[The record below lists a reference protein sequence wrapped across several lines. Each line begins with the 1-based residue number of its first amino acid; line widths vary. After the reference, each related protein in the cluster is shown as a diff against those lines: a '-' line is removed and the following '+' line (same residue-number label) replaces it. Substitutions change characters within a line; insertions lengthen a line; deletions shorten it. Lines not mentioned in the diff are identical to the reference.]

1 MPEMPFPVNYFWGMI
16 HDPVLGLIFIK
27 TLKVSGSSFEAALA
41 PLLSAKALVTI
52 NENWMS
58 EGKKIDAIECR
69 RTTWLPSRH
78 LALQAL
84 RHPREA
90 LNIPMDVLR
99 RRGPRHEAFSVEK
112 DHISAEQ
119 IRAHVGEA
127 EWDRCLKVEIARNPY
142 ERLVSYYFMKKMQ
155 SPRPDRFV
163 SFREWIV
170 TNPEIVLKNER
181 LVSLVDEDGHSRPA
195 IDFVLYYED
204 MDVGLRSLA
213 RLLDLDEDLL
223 VARYRST
230 RIHDGYRPK
239 DATGSVEHV
248 IDDESKVLID
258 TLKSMRFDRLGYE
271 RSMARIIPMHMSHHV
286 QGVPTARSA
295 AS

>member
-1 MPEMPFPVNYFWGMI
+1 MVI

-41 PLLSAKALVTI
+41 PLLSSKALVTI
-52 NENWMS
+52 NENWTS
-58 EGKKIDAIECR
+58 GGKTVDAIGCR
-69 RTTWLPSRH
+69 RTTWLPLRH
-78 LALQAL
+78 LALQVL

-90 LNIPMDVLR
+90 HGIPMDLLR

-112 DHISAEQ
+112 DHMSAEQ
-119 IRAHVGEA
+119 IRAHVGGS

-155 SPRPDRFV
+155 SPHPDKFV

-181 LVSLVDEDGHSRPA
+181 LVSITDENGHSQPA

-204 MDVGLRSLA
+204 MDVGLRALA
-213 RLLDLDEDLL
+213 RRLGIDEEML
-223 VARYRST
+223 VARYHSI
-230 RIHDGYRPK
+230 RIHDGYRPR
-239 DATGSVEHV
+239 DASGSVEHV
-248 IDDESKVLID
+248 VDSESKHLID

-271 RSMARIIPMHMSHHV
+271 RSIARTISRHMSQH
-286 QGVPTARSA
+286 ARKSTRIHTV